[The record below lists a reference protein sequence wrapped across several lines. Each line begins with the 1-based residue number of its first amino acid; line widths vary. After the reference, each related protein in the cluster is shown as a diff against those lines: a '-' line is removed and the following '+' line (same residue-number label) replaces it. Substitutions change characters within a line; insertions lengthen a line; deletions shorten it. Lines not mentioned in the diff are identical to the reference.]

1 MQRSVFVGCKDAA
14 AATAARRMIGDGASG
29 LFGPVTCAGDADL
42 PRGAVLVETAA
53 GGRGRLRALPGLD
66 TLAVAI
72 VDDHAAG
79 LAAMRDGA
87 DHYILAGDVDG
98 PAADAVAL
106 AIHRADAGRPDRGAR
121 AGFQD
126 GPIDNMHCIG
136 SDAFRWLIR
145 YTADVALRRGQI
157 GYLILIHLVPDDPL
171 PADTFAV
178 AACTRLCDTT
188 RSADIVSWLGRAW
201 FGVLVSTSVSLEG
214 AHSLVARLAEA
225 LRLPLPVDGRVVR
238 VRCNLGLTTY
248 GGTAEDAD
256 SILARAAAAVDQS
269 EWRYG
274 ATSDDGGTGG
284 VP

>member
-14 AATAARRMIGDGASG
+14 AATAARRMVGDGGTG
-29 LFGPVTCAGDADL
+29 LCGPVTCAGNADL

-53 GGRGRLRALPGLD
+53 LGGGRLRAMPGLD
-66 TLAVAI
+66 TVAVAI
-72 VDDHAAG
+72 VDDHTAG

-98 PAADAVAL
+98 PASDAVAL
-106 AIHRADAGRPDRGAR
+106 AIHRSDGGRSDRGAR
-121 AGFQD
+121 PSFQD
-126 GPIDNMHCIG
+126 GLIDNTHCIG
-136 SDAFRWLIR
+136 SDGFRWLIQ

-157 GYLILIHLVPDDPL
+157 GYLILVHLVPDEPT
-171 PADTFAV
+171 PADSFAI

-225 LRLPLPVDGRVVR
+225 LRLPLGVGGRTVR

-256 SILARAAAAVDQS
+256 SILARATAAVDQS
-269 EWRYG
+269 SWRYG
-274 ATSDDGGTGG
+274 AASEDEGSGR
-284 VP
+284 VS